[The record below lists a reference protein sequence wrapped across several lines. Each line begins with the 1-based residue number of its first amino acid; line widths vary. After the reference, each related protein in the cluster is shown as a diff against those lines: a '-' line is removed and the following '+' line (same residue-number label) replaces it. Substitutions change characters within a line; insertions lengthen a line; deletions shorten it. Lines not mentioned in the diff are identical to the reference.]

1 MLCSLLKTWNA
12 YTIANSSF
20 GRMFSNQANE
30 PVAMM
35 MSYNHRN
42 VAIVNQREYI
52 PCFTTEIAAKA
63 NVPVITIAPD
73 MYKFTTVNNFD
84 HYVFFD
90 ESANIKM
97 PEKVQENKKVIEIT
111 RKIEKFSNT
120 HEKGEKVEGL
130 VSNVSGK
137 IISPSVRQ
145 NIKDMVRQI
154 VQKEH
159 AKEESSLETRK
170 KLGKVLKK
178 QIKKLVRIILRVHR
192 IRQITKRKIR
202 NILSIVKHTKG
213 KGKGKKVKAIK
224 HIIRSIIKMNAQAS
238 ITPKKIDRILEI
250 SRSYP
255 NKIAERRIR
264 RIIRSVIRT
273 RSNAALTK
281 NTIRKMN
288 QYILTQSNNLSERK
302 IQKKIRRMFMNIV
315 NTTVNTIVP
324 KDKVL
329 SIISI
334 SKKDLP
340 TRALSTKINNIIHDI
355 RVDVDNQLEDN
366 CNCKCAFKSKVPKK
380 ANSKKISLSDVVKL
394 VPTNSPKQIAIRSEN
409 GKVVFKRGKRASK
422 KGKRSSKKGKRS
434 SKKGKRSSKKG
445 KRSSKKLRKLSLSKK
460 IKLVS
465 KEIANLKNKKK
476 ILKQKLE
483 KVVNE
488 LKEVDTLPEFRKL
501 VSRMKVMNSQKKLIE
516 KKVAILNVIKFDSVQ
531 KKFAESPIGV
541 KATKVCKQIGA
552 TGSVLKGCMQDIRLS
567 RNPKIVLTAVKETI
581 ATNKA
586 IQKANIIQRKTGN
599 APSRTCSAVGDPH
612 FTNFN
617 GDYFH
622 IQQPS
627 IYTFAKTSDG
637 LFEVQVKQSGATTV
651 GTPSY
656 VRDVMIRYDGQLYHG
671 SLDKDGF
678 KVSSGG
684 YVSVT
689 VPGSY
694 QGEMSGIC
702 GINGLSKGAQN
713 FVLPDGNV
721 ADVNYGSNNWE
732 LGGYGG
738 PNTKLSQWHLSWRP
752 SLETCMFSK
761 QECQDNLKDQV
772 ANKNRFINTV
782 FGIVD
787 TSSFVKEQPKAA
799 VKEQPKAAVKE
810 QPKAAVK
817 EQPKAVVKEQPKAV
831 VKEQPKAVVKKPKRG
846 VLKAIVKAVE
856 KAPRAVVK
864 AVKRLRR
871 G

>member
-1 MLCSLLKTWNA
+1 MLCSLLKIWNA

-42 VAIVNQREYI
+42 VAIVNQREYV
-52 PCFTTEIAAKA
+52 PCFTTEIATKA

-90 ESANIKM
+90 ESANIKL
-97 PEKVQENKKVIEIT
+97 PQKVQENKKVIEIT

-130 VSNVSGK
+130 VSKVSGK
-137 IISPSVRQ
+137 NISPSVRQ
-145 NIKDMVRQI
+145 NIKDMVRRI

-178 QIKKLVRIILRVHR
+178 QIKKLVRIILRAHR
-192 IRQITKRKIR
+192 TRQITKRKIR
-202 NILSIVKHTKG
+202 NILTIVKHTKG
-213 KGKGKKVKAIK
+213 KKGKAVKN
-224 HIIRSIIKMNAQAS
+224 IIRSIIKMNAQAA
-238 ITPKKIDRILEI
+238 ITPKKIDRILTI

-255 NKIAERRIR
+255 KKIAERRIR

-281 NTIRKMN
+281 HTIHKMN
-288 QYILTQSNNLSERK
+288 QYILAQSNNLSEHK
-302 IQKKIRRMFMNIV
+302 IQKRIRRMFMNIV
-315 NTTVNTIVP
+315 NTTVKTIVP

-329 SIISI
+329 SIIST

-340 TRALSTKINNIIHDI
+340 ARALAKKIKNIIHDI
-355 RVDVDNQLEDN
+355 RVDDDNQLEDN
-366 CNCKCAFKSKVPKK
+366 CPVCKCSFKRSKLS
-380 ANSKKISLSDVVKL
+380 SKKISLSDVVKL
-394 VPTNSPKQIAIRSEN
+394 VPTNSPKQVATRFKT
-409 GKVVFKRGKRASK
+409 GKVFFKKGKRASK
-422 KGKRSSKKGKRS
+422 KGKRVFKKGKRASKNGKRASKKGKRA
-434 SKKGKRSSKKG
+434 SKKWKKIA
-445 KRSSKKLRKLSLSKK
+445 LSKK

-465 KEIANLKNKKK
+465 KAIANLKNKKK
-476 ILKQKLE
+476 VLTEKLKT
-483 KVVNE
+483 VVSD
-488 LKEVDTLPEFRKL
+488 LKTVDTLPEFRKL
-501 VSRMKVMNSQKKLIE
+501 VSKMKLINTQKKLIE

-531 KKFAESPIGV
+531 KKFAVSAIGV
-541 KATKVCKQIGA
+541 KAKKVCKQIGA
-552 TGSVLKGCMQDIRLS
+552 TGPVLKGCMQDIRLS
-567 RNPKIVLTAVKETI
+567 RDPKIVLNSVKQTI

-586 IQKANIIQRKTGN
+586 IQKANVIQRKTGN
-599 APSRTCSAVGDPH
+599 APSRSCSAVGDPH

-656 VRDVMIRYDGQLYHG
+656 VRDVMIRYDGQVYHG
-671 SLDKDGF
+671 SFNKDGF

-713 FVLPDGNV
+713 FALPGGNV
-721 ADVNYGSNNWE
+721 ADVDYGKNNWE

-738 PNTKLSQWHLSWRP
+738 PNTKLSKWHLSWRP
-752 SLETCMFSK
+752 TLDTCMFSK
-761 QECQDNLKDQV
+761 KECEENIKDKI
-772 ANKNRFINTV
+772 ANKNRFVNTV
-782 FGIVD
+782 FGRVD
-787 TSSFVKEQPKAA
+787 T
-799 VKEQPKAAVKE
+799 
-810 QPKAAVK
+810 
-817 EQPKAVVKEQPKAV
+817 
-831 VKEQPKAVVKKPKRG
+831 
-846 VLKAIVKAVE
+846 
-856 KAPRAVVK
+856 RAVVK
-864 AVKRLRR
+864 APARAVARAVVKAPARAVARAVVKAPARAIARAVVKAPARAGSRGVVKKIVKAVSRRR

>member
-1 MLCSLLKTWNA
+1 MLCSLLKIWNA

-42 VAIVNQREYI
+42 VAIVNQREYV
-52 PCFTTEIAAKA
+52 PCFTTEIATKA

-90 ESANIKM
+90 ESANIKL
-97 PEKVQENKKVIEIT
+97 PQKVQENKKVIEIT

-130 VSNVSGK
+130 VSKVSGK
-137 IISPSVRQ
+137 NISPSVRQ
-145 NIKDMVRQI
+145 NIKDMVRRI

-159 AKEESSLETRK
+159 AKEESSLDTRK
-170 KLGKVLKK
+170 KLGKTLKK
-178 QIKKLVRIILRVHR
+178 EIKKLVRTILRSHR
-192 IRQITKRKIR
+192 NRQITKRKIR
-202 NILSIVKHTKG
+202 NILTIVKHTKG
-213 KGKGKKVKAIK
+213 KKGKAVKN
-224 HIIRSIIKMNAQAS
+224 IIRSIIKMNAQAA
-238 ITPKKIDRILEI
+238 ITPKKIDRILTI

-255 NKIAERRIR
+255 KKIAERRIR

-281 NTIRKMN
+281 HTIHKMN
-288 QYILTQSNNLSERK
+288 QYILAQSNNLSEHK
-302 IQKKIRRMFMNIV
+302 IQKRIRRMFMNIV
-315 NTTVNTIVP
+315 NTTVKTIVP

-329 SIISI
+329 SIIST

-340 TRALSTKINNIIHDI
+340 ARALAKKIKNIIHDI
-355 RVDVDNQLEDN
+355 RVDDDNQLEDN
-366 CNCKCAFKSKVPKK
+366 CPVCKCSFKRSKLS
-380 ANSKKISLSDVVKL
+380 SKKISLSDVVKL
-394 VPTNSPKQIAIRSEN
+394 VPTNSPKVATRFKT
-409 GKVVFKRGKRASK
+409 GKVVFKNGKRVSKNGKRASK
-422 KGKRSSKKGKRS
+422 KGKRASKKGK
-434 SKKGKRSSKKG
+434 KIA
-445 KRSSKKLRKLSLSKK
+445 LSKK

-465 KEIANLKNKKK
+465 KAIANLKNKKK
-476 ILKQKLE
+476 VLTEKLKT
-483 KVVNE
+483 VVSD
-488 LKEVDTLPEFRKL
+488 LKTVDTLPEFRKL
-501 VSRMKVMNSQKKLIE
+501 VSKMKVINTQKKLIE

-531 KKFAESPIGV
+531 KKFAVSAIGV
-541 KATKVCKQIGA
+541 KAKKVCKQIGA
-552 TGSVLKGCMQDIRLS
+552 TGPVLKGCMQDIRLS
-567 RNPKIVLTAVKETI
+567 RDPKIVLNSVKQTI

-586 IQKANIIQRKTGN
+586 IQKANVIQRKTGN
-599 APSRTCSAVGDPH
+599 APSRSCSAVGDPH

-656 VRDVMIRYDGQLYHG
+656 VRDVMIRYDGQVYHG
-671 SLDKDGF
+671 SFNKDGF

-684 YVSVT
+684 YVSVS

-713 FVLPDGNV
+713 FALPGGNV
-721 ADVNYGSNNWE
+721 ADVDYGKNNWE

-738 PNTKLSQWHLSWRP
+738 PNTKLSKWHLSWRP
-752 SLETCMFSK
+752 TLDTCMFSK
-761 QECQDNLKDQV
+761 KECEENIKDKI
-772 ANKNRFINTV
+772 ANKNRFVNTV
-782 FGIVD
+782 FGRVD
-787 TSSFVKEQPKAA
+787 T
-799 VKEQPKAAVKE
+799 
-810 QPKAAVK
+810 
-817 EQPKAVVKEQPKAV
+817 
-831 VKEQPKAVVKKPKRG
+831 
-846 VLKAIVKAVE
+846 
-856 KAPRAVVK
+856 RAVVK
-864 AVKRLRR
+864 APARAVSRAPARAVAKAPARAVAKAPARAGSRGVVKKIVKAVSRIRRR